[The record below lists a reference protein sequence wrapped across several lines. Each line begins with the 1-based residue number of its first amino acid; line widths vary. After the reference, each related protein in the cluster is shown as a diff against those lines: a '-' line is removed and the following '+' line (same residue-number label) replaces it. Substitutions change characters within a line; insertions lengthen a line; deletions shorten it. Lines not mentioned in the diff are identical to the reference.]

1 MKHGATV
8 IFNQD
13 YIDEVIRHRDI
24 AQRKFDVETIP
35 SKKNEAKAALDAW
48 EAKLEDAECFQDVIQ
63 EIKHLDIPKMT
74 AVRTM
79 GGRELPV
86 RMLQVI

>member
-24 AQRKFDVETIP
+24 AMRKFEVETIP
-35 SKKNEAKAALDAW
+35 SKKNEAKQVLDNW
-48 EAKLEDAECFQDVIQ
+48 ESKLEDAECFQDTIQ
-63 EIKHLDIPKMT
+63 EIKYMEVPKMT
-74 AVRTM
+74 VIRTM
-79 GGRELPV
+79 GGRELPSRV
-86 RMLQVI
+86 LQVI